1 LEAIEQIDVEIDE
14 MHDQIHNSWSNATFW
29 RVRLSEFSKVG
40 DLCFLSE
47 WMKVKKITLGKFSCF
62 YIVFCLDNAQSR

>member
-40 DLCFLSE
+40 D
-47 WMKVKKITLGKFSCF
+47 
-62 YIVFCLDNAQSR
+62 